1 MRGRR
6 GVLTRSVI
14 ASCLLVLLLPAL
26 ANAQRRGRGGFGGGC
41 SWNSY
46 DVQADRYW
54 DNPAKKNIPYDG
66 RLIIARIWYS
76 GFYAFCAA
84 SAPYSDE
91 LSVGWAHDFP
101 HPEENLAQMVNALST
116 VRAYNG
122 GGNIFKFDDPALLR
136 FPIAYL
142 TEPGGW
148 VVSPAE
154 AAGARN
160 YLLKGGFLIIDD
172 WRGPD
177 ASERTWTA
185 LKTIFPNLTPKRIPD
200 NHVLFNSFFQI
211 KNASTMLRNQ
221 NGGYGNAEYWG
232 VFEDNDV
239 NKRLMVICD
248 VNADIKDYW
257 VWSATGRDPI
267 DTSNEAYK
275 LGINYLVYALMH

>member
-1 MRGRR
+1 
-6 GVLTRSVI
+6 
-14 ASCLLVLLLPAL
+14 
-26 ANAQRRGRGGFGGGC
+26 
-41 SWNSY
+41 
-46 DVQADRYW
+46 
-54 DNPAKKNIPYDG
+54 
-66 RLIIARIWYS
+66 
-76 GFYAFCAA
+76 
-84 SAPYSDE
+84 
-91 LSVGWAHDFP
+91 
-101 HPEENLAQMVNALST
+101 ST

-122 GGNIFKFDDPALLR
+122 GGNIFKFDDPALMR

-148 VVSPAE
+148 VLSPTE

-160 YLLKGGFLIIDD
+160 YLTKGGFLIIDD

-177 ASERTWTA
+177 ASDRTWAA
-185 LKTIFPNLTPKRIPD
+185 LKTIFPELTPRRIPD

-211 KNASTMLRNQ
+211 KNAANMLRNQ

-232 VFEDNDV
+232 VFEDNDT

-248 VNADIKDYW
+248 VNADVKDYW
-257 VWSATGRDPI
+257 VWSSTGRDPI